1 MNALKSLKMNKHP
14 KQKKWESKWNS
25 CTRQRLDKTGLKN
38 AEPEIFTSVAEFL
51 NSFLLFSSL
60 HCVELEVSISRIDLK
75 TIKVDITFFCHL
87 CMCFLLLQSR
97 ISNHSLTTQA
107 NVKKLFSLDLSLAQ
121 KGRNQ
126 RSLILHAFFLRA
138 QQKTLLWPFP
148 IFGGNLF
155 FENFV
160 IWYDSFQTLSNV
172 TWLFLSHRLGCRK
185 NIAKCTTDP
194 RVELSLPK

>member
-25 CTRQRLDKTGLKN
+25 CTRQRLGQDRVEKCRAGDFYFSRWI
-38 AEPEIFTSVAEFL
+38 PEL
-51 NSFLLFSSL
+51 LPSFQFSSL
-60 HCVELEVSISRIDLK
+60 CWAGGLNIKDRSENHQSRHHL
-75 TIKVDITFFCHL
+75 FCHL

-97 ISNHSLTTQA
+97 ISNHSLTSQT
-107 NVKKLFSLDLSLAQ
+107 NVQKVFSLDLSLAQ

-138 QQKTLLWPFP
+138 QQKTLLWSFP

-160 IWYDSFQTLSNV
+160 IWQFSNIVKRHLIIFVTQTGL
-172 TWLFLSHRLGCRK
+172 
-185 NIAKCTTDP
+185 
-194 RVELSLPK
+194 